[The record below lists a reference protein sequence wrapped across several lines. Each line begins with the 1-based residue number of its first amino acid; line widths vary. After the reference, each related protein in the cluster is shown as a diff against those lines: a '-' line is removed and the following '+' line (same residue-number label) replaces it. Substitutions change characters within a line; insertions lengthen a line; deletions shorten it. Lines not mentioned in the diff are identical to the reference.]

1 MTSPIAPN
9 PLNPWI
15 AFAVCVAS
23 AGLTILDLSKVNVG
37 LPAIEAAL
45 GANPTQLQLIVSGY
59 ALAFGISLVPS
70 GRLGDMWSRKNML
83 SLGVALFTLAS
94 LLGAMA
100 LSATALLVGRV
111 LQGIGAGMLMPQVI
125 GLVQQLF
132 QGADRGRAFGIFGGT
147 IGVATAFG
155 PTLGGLLIAAGG
167 AVDGWRWLFW
177 INVPLG
183 VVIICL
189 AQRWLPT
196 TVASQAASRSFDPI
210 GILLIALSTIS
221 LLIPFATTTGRTSD
235 NPARWWWLVPF
246 AITLIAFIMWE
257 RHYERRGMTPVVRL
271 ELLGVKSYRHG
282 LIVVSAWFAGMPS
295 LILLTTLFLQQGLHL
310 SAVLAGM
317 ASIPFSLASGFTA
330 WYAGRHVERNGRV
343 MIVGGLAVSL
353 LGILAVVGATM
364 FLPLSGVAWGIV
376 AALTLIGIG
385 AGFVMSPNQT
395 LTLSEVPVANGGV
408 AGSVV
413 QLGQRVGMAIGVAL
427 TSAIFFFSLSK
438 GTADISLLGTYVM
451 ALNRGVLVV
460 AGFVAVALITAIVD
474 WHSHRR
480 NQRPQEIAILMPEK
494 TAEPDGA
501 VRSAGSES

>member
-1 MTSPIAPN
+1 MTSSVAPN
-9 PLNPWI
+9 PLKPWA

-37 LPAIEAAL
+37 LLAIEAAL
-45 GANPTQLQLIVSGY
+45 GANPTQLQLVVSGY

-70 GRLGDMWSRKNML
+70 GRLGDMGSRKHML
-83 SLGVALFTLAS
+83 LLGVALFTLAS
-94 LLGAMA
+94 LLGAMV
-100 LSATALLVGRV
+100 STATALLVGRV
-111 LQGIGAGMLMPQVI
+111 LQGIGAGMLMPQVV
-125 GLVQQLF
+125 GLIQQLF
-132 QGADRGRAFGIFGGT
+132 QGAERGRAFGIFGGI
-147 IGVATAFG
+147 IGVASAFG

-177 INVPLG
+177 INVPMG
-183 VVIICL
+183 IVITYF
-189 AQRWLPT
+189 AQRLLPAT
-196 TVASQAASRSFDPI
+196 SAGQTASRSLDPV

-235 NPARWWWLVPF
+235 NPARWLWMMPF
-246 AITLIAFIMWE
+246 AISLIAFILWE

-310 SAVLAGM
+310 SAVYAGM
-317 ASIPFSLASGFTA
+317 ASIPFSLVSAFTA
-330 WYAGRHVERNGRV
+330 WYAGRHIERNGRA
-343 MIVGGLAVSL
+343 MIVGGLAISL
-353 LGILAVVGATM
+353 LGILAVVGATV

-376 AALTLIGIG
+376 AALTLVGIG

-395 LTLSEVPVANGGV
+395 LALSEVPVAHGGV

-427 TSAIFFFSLSK
+427 SSAIFFSALSK
-438 GTADISLLGTYVM
+438 GSAGISLLGAYAT
-451 ALNRGVLVV
+451 ALNLGMLVV
-460 AGFVAVALITAIVD
+460 TGFVVVALITAIVD
-474 WHSHRR
+474 WHAHRR
-480 NQRPQEIAILMPEK
+480 NEPPQDITL
-494 TAEPDGA
+494 
-501 VRSAGSES
+501 